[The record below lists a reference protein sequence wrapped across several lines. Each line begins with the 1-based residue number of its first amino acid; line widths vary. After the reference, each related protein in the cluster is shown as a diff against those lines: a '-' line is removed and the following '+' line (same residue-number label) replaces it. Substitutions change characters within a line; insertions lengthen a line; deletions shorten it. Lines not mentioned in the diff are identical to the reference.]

1 MEKSNLLDRIRQNK
15 AYIKRTYKM
24 PTEKKPSLRNQNQDF
39 LEMQKK
45 LANLEFL
52 TDTVTRFMTLC
63 DDLRDISQNPP
74 VSRKPSLQKSRPKPA
89 TPVLKE
95 DKLPQIGG
103 RGQAR
108 LCVAHRE
115 RGKSSDLQQSYQF
128 KTSFNIESTTM
139 TKDNSNLSFSTPV
152 KDQRKKVEK
161 LLAQRDSELFKEVRG
176 HYKTNPSE
184 KNLEL
189 FGDEYQTYFG

>member
-24 PTEKKPSLRNQNQDF
+24 PAEKKPSLRNQNQEF

-63 DDLRDISQNPP
+63 DDLKNTSQNPA
-74 VSRKPSLQKSRPKPA
+74 VSRKSSVQRSRPKPA
-89 TPVLKE
+89 TPVPKD
-95 DKLPQIGG
+95 DKLPYIGG
-103 RGQAR
+103 RSPAR
-108 LCVAHRE
+108 LCVAYRE

-128 KTSFNIESTTM
+128 KTSFNIDSTTM
-139 TKDNSNLSFSTPV
+139 TKENSNLSLTMPA

-161 LLAQRDSELFKEVRG
+161 LLAQRDSELFKEIRG